1 MTNTAKNLF
10 ILTAVIL
17 LSAVPLLLV
26 EGDFGGADGA
36 AEELIGTIAPAYVPW
51 ISPLL
56 EPPAETESMLFAL
69 QAAAGAGFIGY
80 VFGYFKGRAAKSKEG
95 KDAS

>member
-1 MTNTAKNLF
+1 MTNTSKNL
-10 ILTAVIL
+10 LLLASVIL

-26 EGDFGGADGA
+26 DGDFGGADGA
-36 AEELIGTIAPAYVPW
+36 AEELIGAIAPSYVPW
-51 ISPLL
+51 IAPLL

-80 VFGYFKGRAAKSKEG
+80 VFGYFKGRASKPKG
-95 KDAS
+95 DDHAS